1 MAKKVNPIRKF
12 LSNGA
17 GKTIPWFV
25 VFGIMAILAML
36 VLNAGQQTL
45 PQMVQA
51 DVATTAVKVS
61 NSAPTLSAIVEDPTS
76 ADGQG
81 VGSTAGNPTN
91 QGDNITWQGT
101 ASDANGD
108 YWYLAICKENSIATN
123 SLAAPTCSGA
133 GAWIVTATTTSGA
146 QQTATT
152 STSGVSATS
161 SLWYAFACDYN
172 TDQKCSAGNTGTGDA
187 AQNSPF
193 CTNHRPSFTEVSNT
207 TPIDPNEIITWNS
220 TSSDSDLFA
229 AADTIKLYVCKTN
242 SFTTG
247 GSPGC
252 DSDQTWCSTTNSS
265 DLTCGYDDSDDIMQD
280 KLYNA
285 WVFMVDNHG
294 FDATDTGAHGDT
306 SDYTVS
312 NVAPTVTA
320 STIQFVDEGGDTDLD
335 LTYPEGETANFKVN
349 VTIIDKNSCE
359 KSPSGSEIATNTDA
373 SVTKA
378 WVYRSGQ
385 GASCSANAN
394 NCYLDLADCTLGP
407 CGGASDDTVT
417 STCTFSMW
425 YVADPTD
432 STSYYP
438 ANTWLATFKA
448 VDDDNASSSQ
458 ESSSPSEMISYIASA
473 LITNITLDYGTV
485 GAGETSGE
493 GTTTIK
499 AIGNT
504 GLDNEI
510 SGVDMESGI
519 NLIAIDQQHASTT
532 SGFTWATG
540 ATATSTA
547 TELEINCLKTIATNT
562 PATSSTYWLIKINT
576 GQAAGTY
583 EGTNTI
589 SGVISETSTW

>member
-161 SLWYAFACDYN
+161 SAWYAFACDYN
-172 TDQKCSAGNTGTGDA
+172 TDQLCSASSQGTGDA

-193 CTNHRPSFTEVSNT
+193 CTNHRPSFTIQSNDS
-207 TPIDPNEIITWNS
+207 PLDPNETIIWSS
-220 TSSDSDLFA
+220 TSSDSDLFLV
-229 AADTIKLYVCKTN
+229 ADWIGFYACKEN
-242 SFTTG
+242 NFATG
-247 GSPGC
+247 ASPGC
-252 DSDQTWCSTTNSS
+252 GGTGEWCSATSASNP
-265 DLTCGYDDSDDIMQD
+265 TCTYDDADNIMQD
-280 KLYNA
+280 KSYDT
-285 WVFMVDNHG
+285 WVFVVDNHG
-294 FDATDTGAHGDT
+294 FDASDGVQGAE
-306 SDYTVS
+306 SDYVVN
-312 NVAPTVTA
+312 NVAPTVGA
-320 STIQFVDEGGDTDLD
+320 ADISLADSGGGNLD
-335 LTYPEGETANFKVN
+335 LTVPEGQTTGFKVSA
-349 VTIIDKNSCE
+349 TIVDNNSCE
-359 KSPSGSEIATNTDA
+359 ADGGGSEIATSSDA
-373 SVTKA
+373 SRTKA
-378 WVYRSGQ
+378 WVYRSGV

-394 NCYLDLADCTLGP
+394 NCYLNLAECNLGP
-407 CGGASDDTVT
+407 CGGSSDSDVT
-417 STCTFSMW
+417 TTCAFSMW

-438 ANTWLATFKA
+438 AETWKATVQPA
-448 VDDDNASSSQ
+448 DDDNATSST
-458 ESSSPSEMISYIASA
+458 EGTTGNKMNSYLAYA
-473 LITNITLDYGTV
+473 LVTNTTLDYGTV
-485 GAGETSGE
+485 GLGNTSSE
-493 GTTTIK
+493 ATTTVK
-499 AIGNT
+499 AIGNV

-510 SGVDMESGI
+510 SGLNMTSGGNTI
-519 NLIAIDQQHASTT
+519 IIDQQHASTT
-532 SGFTWATG
+532 SGFAWSTG
-540 ATATSTA
+540 ITATTTPA
-547 TELEINCLKTIATNT
+547 QELEIDCKKTTATNT
-562 PATSSTYWLIKINT
+562 AATSSTYWLIKIPGT
-576 GQAAGTY
+576 QAAGTY
-583 EGTNTI
+583 SGTNTI
-589 SGVISETSTW
+589 TGVTNETSTWY